1 MVGSLRR
8 QRAEKAVQAAGRA
21 GTKALGNTTTELKPG
36 GAGQDAA
43 GEVRGARPHWALCA
57 MVKIWV
63 FIDRVLRVVTYN
75 GIHV

>member
-1 MVGSLRR
+1 MAGSLRR
-8 QRAEKAVQAAGRA
+8 QRAEKVQAIERA